1 MNIEITRPEVEA
13 LIEQRLRAGGF
24 ASTEEMIFQ
33 ALRGPEN
40 NRLPQQQSVG
50 RDGRFANLSD
60 LLLNSPFAG
69 AELDLERSGE
79 LPRSVDIR

>member
-24 ASTEEMIFQ
+24 ATPEEMIFQ
-33 ALRGPEN
+33 VLRRDEN
-40 NRLPQQQSVG
+40 TQSQQHVG
-50 RDGRFANLSD
+50 RADAFANLSD

-69 AELDLERSGE
+69 AELDLERSRD